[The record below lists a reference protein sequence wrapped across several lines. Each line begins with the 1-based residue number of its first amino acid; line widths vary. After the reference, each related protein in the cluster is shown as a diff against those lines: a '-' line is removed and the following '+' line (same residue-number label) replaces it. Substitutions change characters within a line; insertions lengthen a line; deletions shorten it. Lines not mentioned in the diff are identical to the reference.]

1 MKTKKILAASLAA
14 AMMVS
19 TLPAATAN
27 AEERVVSETH

>member
-1 MKTKKILAASLAA
+1 MKTKKFLAASLAA

-27 AEERVVSETH
+27 AED